1 MRKWWVGAILILSI
15 FLSIII
21 SESQEKIENPGE
33 LYDSSM
39 ELYHKGKCE
48 EAIAGFSKIIQS
60 FPKSKLVSYSIYNM
74 GLCHLKMERFQEALQ
89 QFELYLKTYS
99 EGDRAKEAER
109 RIQIL
114 KVKLKEKTAP
124 PPGSMMRPS

>member
-60 FPKSKLVSYSIYNM
+60 FPKSKLVSYSIFNI
-74 GLCHLKMERFQEALQ
+74 GLVHFKMERFEEALK
-89 QFELYLKTYS
+89 QFELYLKTYP

-109 RIQIL
+109 RIQVSREKLNEIKSPPSTSSK
-114 KVKLKEKTAP
+114 KV
-124 PPGSMMRPS
+124 